1 MKILTICGSLRFSDE
16 MKRMAFELAAIRGYN
31 VLSCM
36 YNEDHLELSPE
47 MCDNLSK
54 AHFKKIDLSDVVYI
68 MDVDGYIGESTMK
81 EIEYA
86 KSRGKD
92 LLFYSDEKQE
102 AEPGSLK
109 Q

>member
-1 MKILTICGSLRFSDE
+1 
-16 MKRMAFELAAIRGYN
+16 
-31 VLSCM
+31 
-36 YNEDHLELSPE
+36 
-47 MCDNLSK
+47 
-54 AHFKKIDLSDVVYI
+54 
-68 MDVDGYIGESTMK
+68 MDVDGYLGEATKK

-86 KSRGKD
+86 KSRGKG